1 MTKHYML
8 QALNENKESVYI
20 DDVPNG
26 KSCNCTCAE
35 CGGKLVAKN
44 NGKIKVH
51 HFAHEN
57 GNDNIRC
64 SETSLH
70 LLAKKIIVEE
80 KKIPFLVN
88 DGQIVFVPV
97 EAVEEEKNLGDIKPD
112 LYAVYNEKPVAIE
125 IYVSHAVDEIKFKKI
140 QNHKLTTF
148 EINLSKKIFEKKSE
162 VEWAIHDINNI
173 NPIYDE
179 IYTEQFLLEK
189 KKFIDEQGIKKSIE
203 FENVFQCPMKW
214 ELRSMMFSPGA
225 VKPSLCEIC
234 PFGYRDENFVRCIG
248 HLNMDVVKFLL
259 SRQMKKRMT
268 LSCDYWWRI
277 NVTRQ
282 KVSSLEELAVY
293 FERVTKRKFTV
304 SKQIIK

>member
-1 MTKHYML
+1 MVKHYIL

-112 LYAVYNEKPVAIE
+112 LYAVYNEKPIAIE

-162 VEWAIHDINNI
+162 VRQAVHDINNI
-173 NPIYDE
+173 NLIYDDDLVHYYIE
-179 IYTEQFLLEK
+179 QKKMIIMNQGEFKPIENGVVRHCHMKGVVVYGGIVKWRNVSANICKTCCFGYEVKNKKGIYCVGHCNGRVPWWFARANISENRFMSLLEANEK
-189 KKFIDEQGIKKSIE
+189 LRFFIQ
-203 FENVFQCPMKW
+203 
-214 ELRSMMFSPGA
+214 
-225 VKPSLCEIC
+225 
-234 PFGYRDENFVRCIG
+234 
-248 HLNMDVVKFLL
+248 
-259 SRQMKKRMT
+259 
-268 LSCDYWWRI
+268 
-277 NVTRQ
+277 
-282 KVSSLEELAVY
+282 
-293 FERVTKRKFTV
+293 RKF
-304 SKQIIK
+304 